1 MSFSQTCN
9 VATFVHQI
17 VAKQGHTFRHRAP
30 GWKEQTA
37 TWGLLS
43 GQGDRKMGAC
53 VTDERVERG
62 KKTEVS
68 HHNDKFLLLRRDANA
83 VQVLT
88 QGEQPCL
95 QILQ

>member
-1 MSFSQTCN
+1 
-9 VATFVHQI
+9 
-17 VAKQGHTFRHRAP
+17 
-30 GWKEQTA
+30 
-37 TWGLLS
+37 
-43 GQGDRKMGAC
+43 MGAC

-62 KKTEVS
+62 KKSKVS

>member
-1 MSFSQTCN
+1 
-9 VATFVHQI
+9 
-17 VAKQGHTFRHRAP
+17 
-30 GWKEQTA
+30 
-37 TWGLLS
+37 
-43 GQGDRKMGAC
+43 MGAC